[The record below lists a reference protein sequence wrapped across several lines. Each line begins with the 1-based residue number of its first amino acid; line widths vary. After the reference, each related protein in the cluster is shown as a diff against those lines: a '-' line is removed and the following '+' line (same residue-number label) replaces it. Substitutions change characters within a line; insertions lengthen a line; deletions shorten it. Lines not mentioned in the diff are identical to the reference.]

1 MSVTFNP
8 KHKYV
13 VWPDYTGQHGQ
24 LVKADAIEVTEGGA
38 LVFSS
43 IGNDGVSYITQVQ
56 SPAYYA
62 YFGWYGDN
70 LVGSNEIV
78 SAPAHQK

>member
-8 KHKYV
+8 KHKFL
-13 VWPDYTGQHGQ
+13 VWQDYTGQHGQ
-24 LVKADAIEVTEGGA
+24 LVNADNIEVTEGGA

-56 SPAYYA
+56 SPANYA

-70 LVGSNEIV
+70 LVGPNEIV
-78 SAPAHQK
+78 SAPAPQK